1 MDEVGGAIERV
12 DDPHMICIGVAVG
25 FARLFGQ
32 DAVVGVGSEQGF
44 DDGVFAGQVDFGYKI
59 IDLFLRNSNS
69 LHVQGG
75 AVDDGACGACSLDGY
90 VEHGVEIGRH
100 EFLRTKQ
107 CSPVRCQRRMAHF
120 PMKLANRQGLSAQF
134 GHFEALRTGTMSP
147 MRTRFILIETS
158 HPGNVGAAARA
169 LKVMGFDEM
178 VLVAPRYNNV
188 LRKEETIQRASGAN
202 DVLDKTR
209 IVDTLEEALDGI
221 SHLCATAMTPRDFG
235 PPTRSPR
242 EHFEMLLSRAQAQSA
257 TSFSKTKEPISS
269 IGFLFGSER
278 FGMKNEDVY
287 KCHVALSIPTNPQ
300 FGSLN
305 LAAALQLVAYE
316 WRLAL
321 GGFPVASLVTESSL
335 ADAEQVSG
343 MLGHFEKAL
352 VEIGF
357 LDPAAPKKL
366 MPRLNQLF
374 NRANLT
380 PEEIHILRGVAKAM
394 IETAQA
400 KR

>member
-1 MDEVGGAIERV
+1 
-12 DDPHMICIGVAVG
+12 
-25 FARLFGQ
+25 
-32 DAVVGVGSEQGF
+32 
-44 DDGVFAGQVDFGYKI
+44 
-59 IDLFLRNSNS
+59 
-69 LHVQGG
+69 
-75 AVDDGACGACSLDGY
+75 
-90 VEHGVEIGRH
+90 
-100 EFLRTKQ
+100 
-107 CSPVRCQRRMAHF
+107 
-120 PMKLANRQGLSAQF
+120 
-134 GHFEALRTGTMSP
+134 

-178 VLVAPRYNNV
+178 VLVAPRYANI

-209 IVDTLEEALDGI
+209 IVDSLEEAFEGI

-242 EHFEMLLSRAQAQSA
+242 EHFEGLLGRSLAPPQMLEAKA
-257 TSFSKTKEPISS
+257 TESQPKEAISS

-287 KCHVALSIPTNPQ
+287 KCHVALSIPTHPE

-305 LAAALQLVAYE
+305 LAAAIQLVAYE

-321 GGFPVASLVTESSL
+321 GGFPVTSHVTDASL
-335 ADAEQVSG
+335 ADAAQVAG
-343 MLGHFEKAL
+343 LLTHLEKAL

-357 LDPAAPKKL
+357 LDPLAPKKL

-374 NRANLT
+374 NRADLT

-394 IETAQA
+394 IETAHA